1 MNPNQDQVSQKPK
14 AEQSEKPKQFPKE
27 VRYSRVCEKT
37 HTLIVFAHGE
47 DKKLGRYIFTGSDF
61 VKAPHCEC
69 ETCLNIDKF
78 HNVSDP
84 HGGALGNVG
93 EQHDSEFNRL
103 IPISMKWTTCRQRAR
118 FVYFAHENGSIG
130 RWVHSPEGYYPH
142 SEPLKSIKCLPMESN
157 IPIMDT
163 EFTLSHAVF
172 CAHLKDK
179 VYYCTREGIMEQLI
193 FNKTH
198 LHFERI
204 KCKHCISDK
213 CGDPAGRKYQAEA
226 IPTSKSDTFVGI
238 YQGANNQLQWTKFN
252 TNNRFDVQSDMVL
265 DCRSMP
271 LHEIQKRHRYIY
283 NRKLGVLEEHLCQS
297 DGRFRQIMYTEF
309 NTTGEIVW
317 MKDTRD
323 TILPFSRS
331 DLMGRTSFVEITAEQ
346 LHEKRQKGA
355 KIAAFLRCGEFQ
367 EQEAF
372 DPASCDHCC
381 NKRGLK
387 KLEKQCVDRLG
398 AYGSGPYGS
407 GHPSFDRPGDRARSM
422 DAWPATIY
430 IPFPTLPQIPPF
442 PRPLNFPIA
451 SRQFPM
457 PYVLP
462 SYQPFQWVPQEPTRA
477 PAAKREQPR
486 KETVPKT
493 EKEEKINDIDEI
505 LVQLKEDDR
514 LDQITAEVETPQV
527 HLLKSQL
534 QEIFQ
539 DKEPQEKP
547 EYHSKDEEARAM
559 IFAKHP
565 ETEVRE
571 LPSEFFTMNTV
582 DSKLSKDKDDFHL
595 PGLPSAKDIMTNY
608 ADMKKNWP
616 TEYQRLQDRCRVEL
630 EKIKKLE
637 KLAELETKSI
647 QAELVKRQQEE
658 NIARK
663 CRLEKRLLEAS
674 KQFEETATGIKK
686 NQEALAK
693 LYEMDPAI
701 KTCVH
706 NVLAAGHQLAEKREL
721 ANEHLLKSIEKAKQL
736 QMHLYEPSEI
746 MTHDDLLKYDARVK
760 EVYFG
765 ESESNDEKKNGSGP
779 STSSDPEEEEEEEGS
794 SEDSDISDE
803 EESSD
808 DSDLE
813 QFDMKTIVD
822 SLHNRMNLDLD

>member
-14 AEQSEKPKQFPKE
+14 SEPSEKPKLFPKE
-27 VRYSRVCEKT
+27 IRFSRICEKT
-37 HTLIVFAHGE
+37 HTLIAFAHGE

-69 ETCLNIDKF
+69 ENCLNIDKF
-78 HNVSDP
+78 NNVSDP
-84 HGGALGNVG
+84 HGGALGNVHG
-93 EQHDSEFNRL
+93 HDFKFNRL
-103 IPISMKWTTCRQRAR
+103 IPISMKWTTCRQRAK
-118 FVYFAHENGSIG
+118 FVYFAHEDGSIG
-130 RWVHSPEGYYPH
+130 RWVRGPEGYYPH
-142 SEPLKSIKCLPMESN
+142 SEPLKSIKCLPMERN
-157 IPIMDT
+157 YPIMDT

-172 CAHLKDK
+172 CPHLKDK

-252 TNNRFDVQSDMVL
+252 TNNRFDVQSDVVL

-271 LHEIQKRHRYIY
+271 LHEIQKRHRYTF
-283 NRKLGVLEEHLCQS
+283 NRKLGVLEEHLCQT

-309 NTTGEIVW
+309 NTTGEIFW
-317 MKDTRD
+317 MKDSRD

-367 EQEAF
+367 EEEMF
-372 DPASCDHCC
+372 DSSSCDHCC

-387 KLEKQCVDRLG
+387 KLEKQCAEKLG
-398 AYGSGPYGS
+398 AYGSGPYGT
-407 GHPSFDRPGDRARSM
+407 GNPSFDRP
-422 DAWPATIY
+422 WPTTIH
-430 IPFPTLPQIPPF
+430 IPFPTLPQLPPL
-442 PRPLNFPIA
+442 PRLSNFPIA

-462 SYQPFQWVPQEPTRA
+462 SYQPYQWVPQEPLRA
-477 PAAKREQPR
+477 PAAKREQPK

-493 EKEEKINDIDEI
+493 EEVKKINSLADI
-505 LVQLKEDDR
+505 LVRLKEIDR
-514 LDQITAEVETPQV
+514 LSQKAAKVETPKV
-527 HLLKSQL
+527 HLLNSQL
-534 QEIFQ
+534 QE
-539 DKEPQEKP
+539 KS
-547 EYHSKDEEARAM
+547 EYHSKDKEAPATF
-559 IFAKHP
+559 FAKHP
-565 ETEVRE
+565 QTEVRE
-571 LPSEFFTMNTV
+571 LPSEFFMMNTV
-582 DSKLSKDKDDFHL
+582 DSNQSENKDNFHL

-608 ADMKKNWP
+608 AEMKKNRP
-616 TEYQRLQDRCRVEL
+616 AEYQRLQDRGHAEL
-630 EKIKKLE
+630 EKMKKQEKLE
-637 KLAELETKSI
+637 ELEKQHQNI
-647 QAELVKRQQEE
+647 QQELRKQKE
-658 NIARK
+658 ETVARK
-663 CRLEKRLLEAS
+663 CRLEERLLEAS
-674 KQFEETATGIKK
+674 KKFEETAAGIKK

-693 LYEMDPAI
+693 LYEKDPAI
-701 KTCVH
+701 KTCVQ

-721 ANEHLLKSIEKAKQL
+721 ANERLMKSMENAKQL
-736 QMHLYEPSEI
+736 QMHLYDPSEI
-746 MTHDDLLKYDARVK
+746 LTHDDFLKYDARIK
-760 EVYFG
+760 EEVYFG
-765 ESESNDEKKNGSGP
+765 ESSGSSDEKKNERKEDSGP
-779 STSSDPEEEEEEEGS
+779 STSTEPEEEEEEGS